1 MSKKKWQ
8 KVTNKTLLLPPKY
21 VWQVIY
27 HHLFQAIPTCGCG
40 MSSMENNLKLLSK
53 YWFVISNL
61 EGWVLAAGP
70 MVLVHIE
77 CIWTHHSI
85 TALLVTVVSQSWPR
99 FLQKIED
106 FFGQIN
112 FSTKLL
118 RWWFHKIFERK
129 HRFCCCRIPPG
140 SGGAQAP
147 QVFRALTR
155 LIYNSLK
162 VRNSLNYKNS
172 LKLEE
177 FFKIKGIP

>member
-1 MSKKKWQ
+1 M
-8 KVTNKTLLLPPKY
+8 
-21 VWQVIY
+21 
-27 HHLFQAIPTCGCG
+27 
-40 MSSMENNLKLLSK
+40 
-53 YWFVISNL
+53 ISNL

-118 RWWFHKIFERK
+118 RWWFHEIFERFAK
-129 HRFCCCRIPPG
+129 NAQCDSLTNLLSRFLDKKFQNFPWNQHFSRFTNETTFLKWKIHI
-140 SGGAQAP
+140 
-147 QVFRALTR
+147 FRAKLRRSDLNTSVSTAGMGGCDSR
-155 LIYNSLK
+155 EK
-162 VRNSLNYKNS
+162 VWISW
-172 LKLEE
+172 
-177 FFKIKGIP
+177 F

>member
-1 MSKKKWQ
+1 
-8 KVTNKTLLLPPKY
+8 
-21 VWQVIY
+21 
-27 HHLFQAIPTCGCG
+27 
-40 MSSMENNLKLLSK
+40 MENNLKLLSK

-118 RWWFHKIFERK
+118 RWWFHEIFERFAK
-129 HRFCCCRIPPG
+129 NVWESINFCNFL
-140 SGGAQAP
+140 P
-147 QVFRALTR
+147 QCALWCVIKR
-155 LIYNSLK
+155 C
-162 VRNSLNYKNS
+162 LNYHSFRSKTVQSWQKFRESTAFVVAAS
-172 LKLEE
+172 LVREVHRHPKFSEHCH
-177 FFKIKGIP
+177 IKMQ